1 MKEYD
6 SAPLSSIPKISR
18 KNKPILTPSISA
30 EFETSFCQVIERF
43 QNIETDGSSDK
54 LSDNSPLRK
63 FIGGEHINSLKVIT
77 HRTFPEASEFEVD
90 NQSYKEH
97 IAVEITILFEF
108 LNCVTFTIKE
118 IILAPPNPKDE
129 DNYYAWYPHKSKLVA
144 YVDFNKDNRNLIV
157 EIKNSKITMVKK
169 NDALSITSEDEKLI
183 EALKKKFTTVRIKMK
198 YSP

>member
-6 SAPLSSIPKISR
+6 SAPLSSIPKIAR

-54 LSDNSPLRK
+54 LSDNSPLGK
-63 FIGGEHINSLKVIT
+63 FIAGEQINSLKVIT
-77 HRTFPEASEFEVD
+77 HRTFPEASEFEID
-90 NQSYKEH
+90 NQNYKEH
-97 IAVEITILFEF
+97 IAVEITILFEL

-129 DNYYAWYPHKSKLVA
+129 DNYYAWYPYKSKLVA
-144 YVDFNKDNRNLIV
+144 YVDFNRDNRNLIA

-183 EALKKKFTTVRIKMK
+183 EALKKNFTTVRIEMK